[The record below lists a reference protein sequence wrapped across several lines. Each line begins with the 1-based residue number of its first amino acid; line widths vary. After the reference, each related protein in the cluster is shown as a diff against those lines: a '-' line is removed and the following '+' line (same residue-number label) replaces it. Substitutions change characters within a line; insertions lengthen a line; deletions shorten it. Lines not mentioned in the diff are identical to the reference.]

1 MVQSR
6 ARSSLL
12 VLAALT
18 VATAFA
24 CGDDAG
30 TGGSGGTG
38 GDRTSTTTTT
48 TSTSSTTTTTTTTT
62 GTGMGGEGGQGG
74 QGGQGGMNPGDNG
87 AQSTEFV
94 SAGDVATS
102 QNYKLVFTMGQP
114 TQNQETMTSP
124 NHRLIGG
131 FVGATGS
138 P

>member
-1 MVQSR
+1 MRGGVLRESR
-6 ARSSLL
+6 ARRALL
-12 VLAALT
+12 VWAALT
-18 VATAFA
+18 GATAFA

-30 TGGSGGTG
+30 SGGSGG
-38 GDRTSTTTTT
+38 
-48 TSTSSTTTTTTTTT
+48 SSTTTGTGSTTTGETTTGSTTTSSST
-62 GTGMGGEGGQGG
+62 GTGMGGEGGGG
-74 QGGQGGMNPGDNG
+74 ASPGDSG

-102 QNYKLVFTMGQP
+102 QSYRLVFTMGQP
-114 TQNQETMTSP
+114 TQNQEIMTSP

>member
-1 MVQSR
+1 MRESR

-12 VLAALT
+12 VLIALT

-30 TGGSGGTG
+30 SGGSGG
-38 GDRTSTTTTT
+38 
-48 TSTSSTTTTTTTTT
+48 SSTTTGTGSTTTGDTTTGTTTGSTTTSSST

-74 QGGQGGMNPGDNG
+74 ENPGDSG

-102 QNYKLVFTMGQP
+102 QSYRLVFTMGQP
-114 TQNQETMTSP
+114 TQNQEIMTSP